1 MKAARDFSLLIAIAL
16 LMVHEMDAV
25 THAEWRLLP
34 VLSGFE
40 DAMGREAF
48 ILLHIPLYVF
58 LLWGLFLSQWKQRA
72 ALIVTGLIALHAIVH
87 FLLSGH
93 QLYTFAAPI
102 ETITVYGAGLFSL
115 IYWVLFLRTRSE

>member
-1 MKAARDFSLLIAIAL
+1 MKAIREFSLLIAVSL

-34 VLSGFE
+34 VLGGLD
-40 DAMGREAF
+40 DATAREAF
-48 ILLHIPLYVF
+48 IFLHIPLYVV
-58 LLWGLFLSQWKQRA
+58 LLWALFLSRWKQRA
-72 ALIVTGLIALHAIVH
+72 ALIVTGLIAIHAIVH
-87 FLLSGH
+87 FSLSGH

-115 IYWVLFLRTRSE
+115 IYWALYLRTRSE

>member
-1 MKAARDFSLLIAIAL
+1 MKVFRDLSLLMAVAL

-34 VLSGFE
+34 GLSLL
-40 DAMGREAF
+40 DDDVAREVF

-58 LLWGLFLSQWKQRA
+58 LLWALFFATWKRRA
-72 ALIVTGLIALHAIVH
+72 ALIVTGLILLHAIVH

-93 QLYTFAAPI
+93 SLYTFVGPI

-115 IYWVLFLRTRSE
+115 SYWALNLRTTSE